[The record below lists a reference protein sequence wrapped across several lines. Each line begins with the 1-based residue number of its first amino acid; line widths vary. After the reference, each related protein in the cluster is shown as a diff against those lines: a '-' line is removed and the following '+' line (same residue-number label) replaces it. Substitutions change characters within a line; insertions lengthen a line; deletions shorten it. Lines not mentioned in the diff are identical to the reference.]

1 MSLKKIIMNTH
12 KINRRE
18 WIRSGALTLG
28 GLALLP
34 HFTFGEMPKAALQ
47 IDRHGNFLYSP
58 FFKEYIHKPLLRKE
72 TLLAK
77 LNANENPY
85 GPSPK
90 TLEAFK
96 GAAELGNRY
105 AWRELFD
112 LIEKIAAKEGVSPE
126 NIMMGPG
133 SSDLLEKIG
142 MVLFLKGG
150 NVVSADPSYM
160 SLIKVAEATG
170 ATWKGVPLKN
180 DWSHDLSGMEKAIDS
195 ETKLV
200 YICNP
205 NNPTGSITDGKKLL
219 DFCSS
224 VSEKVPVFIDEAYLE
239 FLPKEQQQ
247 SMVSLINQGK
257 NVIIA
262 RTFSKIHGMAGLRIG
277 YIVAQP
283 KTLDQVQEITRGGM
297 GISYPTIYAAS
308 ASMDD
313 AAFLK
318 MSFEKNAEAKEYVY
332 KALDGMGKT
341 YVKSSTSF
349 ILFPIELDG
358 KSFLKKMTDQG
369 VGVRAFEIT
378 DQTWCRVSMGTL
390 EEMKIF
396 TNALEKVVG

>member
-1 MSLKKIIMNTH
+1 MSLQNIS
-12 KINRRE
+12 RRD
-18 WIRSGALTLG
+18 WLKSGALTLG

-34 HFTFGEMPKAALQ
+34 QFTFGEMPKANLK
-47 IDRHGNFLYSP
+47 IDRNGDFLYSP
-58 FFKEYIHKPLLRKE
+58 FFKEYIHKPLLKKE
-72 TLLAK
+72 VLRAK

-85 GPSPK
+85 GPSSK
-90 TLEAFK
+90 ALEAFK

-112 LIEKIAAKEGVSPE
+112 LIEKIAHKEGVAPE

-142 MVLFLKGG
+142 IVLFLNGG

-160 SLIKVAEATG
+160 SLIRVAEATG
-170 ATWKGVPLKN
+170 ATWKGVPLKD
-180 DWSHDLSGMEKAIDS
+180 DWSHDLAGMEKAINSD
-195 ETKLV
+195 TKLV

-205 NNPTGSITDGKKLL
+205 NNPTGSITDSKKLL
-219 DFCSS
+219 DFCSR
-224 VSEKVPVFIDEAYLE
+224 VSEKVPIFIDEAYLE
-239 FLPKEQQQ
+239 FLPKQDQQ
-247 SMVSLINQGK
+247 SMVSLIKEGK

-283 KTLDQVQEITRGGM
+283 DTLDQVQKITRGGM

-313 AAFLK
+313 AGFLA
-318 MSFEKNAEAKEYVY
+318 MSYHKNTEAKEFVY
-332 KALDGMGKT
+332 NSLDKMGKT

-349 ILFPIELDG
+349 ILFPIEMEG
-358 KSFLKKMTDQG
+358 KSFLKKMSDQG
-369 VGVRAFEIT
+369 VGVRSFEIMN
-378 DQTWCRVSMGTL
+378 QNWCRVSMGTL

-396 TNALEKVVG
+396 INTLQKVIG